1 MLGKDEKL
9 KEQKKKE
16 IATILQGKFVK
27 CMLKGLE
34 NHISY
39 IKLQYAN
46 FIKDSITIISDFL
59 TADNLRDS
67 IDKILKEY
75 YISLIKLKPDD
86 EEEEWNEDIEVF
98 IIDLDERSKKKNHS
112 FMKKA
117 TNTTMIIDKSVN
129 TSSLGNEKSKY
140 GLGNDTET
148 MLLRNTKK
156 NKVSNN
162 PFSKSQQNQNQIFV
176 LLEAIKSILNFY
188 LKFYEVFFQKFFIF

>member
-1 MLGKDEKL
+1 LLGKDEKL